1 MIEMYKVDVHVH
13 PLLVSEILE
22 KYSALLSKV
31 REIFGIGTAPQPVE
45 IILRQ
50 MDIADI
56 DKVILLPIDCRTR
69 FGVELPPIEAVME
82 LVEKYPDRLLGFT
95 SIDPMRADAVELL
108 KKQVSKYEVKGVKL
122 NPALQGFNPLDNK
135 VLEFLKKC
143 MELELPVL
151 VHTGHVWTER
161 DNVEYVNPLI
171 WDRIAT
177 LIPDLKIILAHM
189 GFPWLWETFIVL
201 TRHKNVYTDIS
212 NVYTGSPMEHLKY
225 ILTEALPRRIIERFL
240 SDKVIFGSD
249 YPRIEINKMA
259 EALDRLDIDSQVK
272 ERIYGLNLRKVVK
285 L

>member
-1 MIEMYKVDVHVH
+1 VIEMYKVDVHVH